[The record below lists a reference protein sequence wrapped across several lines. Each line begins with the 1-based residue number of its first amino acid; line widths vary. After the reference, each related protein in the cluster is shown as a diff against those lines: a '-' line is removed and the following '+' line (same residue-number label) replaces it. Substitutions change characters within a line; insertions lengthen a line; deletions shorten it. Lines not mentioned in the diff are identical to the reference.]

1 MGQSG
6 SDQGFTG
13 AMEREWPSSNHWLAR
28 GSIVLIGAL
37 LDQQNTPLLRQP
49 IQVFHGPCMVPGIAT
64 TPGGNIQLSLRLMTA
79 STKLEPIPP
88 NSSKSESAHH
98 PEINLEQIKAQLIKC
113 HERDQATMPNAGL
126 VELDL
131 DLMNTLESAG
141 RASAQSQTQQ
151 ADQTI
156 QVVDWALKGIESS
169 LRFKARDHNKDLD
182 EQLEELLSKNGIIYR
197 RIKLKPDDIKAG
209 CGSIIAISSDE
220 QAHLIALR
228 PSPSGYELYGEKG
241 QAIKI
246 STRQAAELWAGFNPY
261 AYSIQPALKQGD
273 LTTLGLMQF
282 SFGKPQGLWSFI
294 LAGTLIGGIAGFI
307 TALTSNSETLRW
319 VFGIAISGGLLG
331 ASLGM
336 LSQGFRSALA
346 LTLMTTGI
354 GLLTPTFNTILTNEA
369 LPYRDFSLLMQVAG
383 ILIVTGL
390 VEIAVGW
397 SQGRI
402 LQETQHKGSIK
413 MQFASIH
420 RLLLL
425 PVSFFN
431 RYTYGD
437 LQTRIGGLDSLRDGI
452 KELLEGGLLKVALTS
467 LYILFML
474 KISVKLTALTILITL
489 AVIIPTAV
497 LGIKLNPYIRKS
509 EELSGETMG
518 RNLELIGSVSKLR
531 SAGAE
536 RRGARY
542 WAQSYRRLINL
553 EQATEGI
560 TALSSLLQELAPSL
574 NTLLIFIVISQLAQ
588 SQLSGSNDGAP
599 NIGELLGFFSASSAY
614 MGGAMSLAGLIV
626 SAYELP
632 VIYKRVRPILE
643 AVPESQDNAQDP
655 GLLQGD
661 VTMQGV
667 SYRYAPEL
675 DLTLKNISLT
685 IKAGSF
691 TAIVGPSGGG
701 KSTIAKLLLGF
712 DTPEDGNIYFD
723 GHNLRNTNLK
733 LIRQQIGTVLQSSGI
748 LSGSLFEA
756 IAGGRVV
763 SLEEAWEVAEQVG
776 LADDIRQLPMGMQT
790 VLPEG
795 GGTLSGGQRQ
805 RVAIA
810 RALINNPRLLLFD
823 EATSALDN
831 RTQSIVS
838 NSLEKLNITRIII
851 AHRLSTIEKADHV
864 IVVDDGRIAEQGSFK
879 DLLNSDGLFSKL
891 MLMQIS

>member
-1 MGQSG
+1 MTQWISH
-6 SDQGFTG
+6 QGLT
-13 AMEREWPSSNHWLAR
+13 AVMEGEWPSTNHWIEQ

-37 LDQQNTPLLRQP
+37 LDQERKPLIRQALR
-49 IQVFHGPCMVPGIAT
+49 VFHGPCMVPGISTSPDTA
-64 TPGGNIQLSLRLMTA
+64 IQLTLRVITA
-79 STKLEPIPP
+79 TIKIYPRTTIFSD
-88 NSSKSESAHH
+88 SESEQYS
-98 PEINLEQIKAQLIKC
+98 EIRPEQIKAKLVTSY
-113 HERDQATMPNAGL
+113 ENDRSSMPKAGL
-126 VELDL
+126 IELDL
-131 DLMNTLESAG
+131 DLMNTLESSDQSTG
-141 RASAQSQTQQ
+141 QSQAKHT
-151 ADQTI
+151 DTTM
-156 QVVDWALKGIESS
+156 QVVEWALKGIQCS
-169 LRFKARDHNKDLD
+169 LRFKARDHTKDLD
-182 EQLEELLSKNGIIYR
+182 EQVEEILSKNGVVYR
-197 RIKLKPDDIKAG
+197 RIKLKPSDLKAG
-209 CGSIIAISSDE
+209 CGNIIALDASETD
-220 QAHLIALR
+220 HLIALK
-228 PSPSGYELYGEKG
+228 PHPNGYQCYGAKDQE
-241 QAIKI
+241 ILI
-246 STRQAAELWAGFNPY
+246 SNQQAAKLWQGCHPH
-261 AYSIQPALKQGD
+261 AYSIQPALQRKD

-282 SFGKPQGLWSFI
+282 SFGRPEGLWGFI
-294 LAGTLIGGIAGFI
+294 LAGTLIGGSAGFI
-307 TALTSNSETLRW
+307 TALTSNSEALRW

-369 LPYRDFSLLMQVAG
+369 LPYRDLSLLIQIAG
-383 ILIVTGL
+383 ILVVTGL

-420 RLLLL
+420 RLLSL
-425 PVSFFN
+425 PVSFFSQ
-431 RYTYGD
+431 YTYGD
-437 LQTRIGGLDSLRDGI
+437 LQIRIEGLDGLRDGI

-474 KISVKLTALTILITL
+474 KISIKLTALTVLITL
-489 AVIIPTAV
+489 AVIIPTAI

-574 NTLLIFIVISQLAQ
+574 NTLLIFIIISQLAQ
-588 SQLSGSNDGAP
+588 SQLPEGSGGAP

-632 VIYKRVRPILE
+632 VIYKRVRPVLE
-643 AVPESQDNAQDP
+643 ASPESQDTAGDP
-655 GLLQGD
+655 GILQGE
-661 VTMQGV
+661 VQMQGV

-675 DLTLKNISLT
+675 NLVLKNINFT

-701 KSTIAKLLLGF
+701 KSTIARLLLGF
-712 DTPEDGNIYFD
+712 DTPEDGSIYFD
-723 GHNLRNTNLK
+723 GHNLKSSNLK
-733 LIRQQIGTVLQSSGI
+733 LIRKQIGTVLQSSGI

-763 SLEEAWEVAEQVG
+763 SLEQAWDVAEQVG

-810 RALINNPRLLLFD
+810 RALIGSPRLLLFD

-838 NSLEKLNITRIII
+838 ESLEKLMITRVII

-864 IVVDDGRIAEQGSFK
+864 IVIDKGHIAEQGTFN
-879 DLLNSDGLFSKL
+879 DLLNGNGLFSKL

>member
-1 MGQSG
+1 
-6 SDQGFTG
+6 
-13 AMEREWPSSNHWLAR
+13 
-28 GSIVLIGAL
+28 
-37 LDQQNTPLLRQP
+37 
-49 IQVFHGPCMVPGIAT
+49 
-64 TPGGNIQLSLRLMTA
+64 
-79 STKLEPIPP
+79 
-88 NSSKSESAHH
+88 
-98 PEINLEQIKAQLIKC
+98 
-113 HERDQATMPNAGL
+113 
-126 VELDL
+126 
-131 DLMNTLESAG
+131 
-141 RASAQSQTQQ
+141 
-151 ADQTI
+151 
-156 QVVDWALKGIESS
+156 
-169 LRFKARDHNKDLD
+169 
-182 EQLEELLSKNGIIYR
+182 
-197 RIKLKPDDIKAG
+197 
-209 CGSIIAISSDE
+209 
-220 QAHLIALR
+220 
-228 PSPSGYELYGEKG
+228 
-241 QAIKI
+241 
-246 STRQAAELWAGFNPY
+246 
-261 AYSIQPALKQGD
+261 
-273 LTTLGLMQF
+273 
-282 SFGKPQGLWSFI
+282 
-294 LAGTLIGGIAGFI
+294 
-307 TALTSNSETLRW
+307 
-319 VFGIAISGGLLG
+319 
-331 ASLGM
+331 
-336 LSQGFRSALA
+336 
-346 LTLMTTGI
+346 
-354 GLLTPTFNTILTNEA
+354 
-369 LPYRDFSLLMQVAG
+369 
-383 ILIVTGL
+383 
-390 VEIAVGW
+390 
-397 SQGRI
+397 
-402 LQETQHKGSIK
+402 
-413 MQFASIH
+413 
-420 RLLLL
+420 
-425 PVSFFN
+425 
-431 RYTYGD
+431 
-437 LQTRIGGLDSLRDGI
+437 
-452 KELLEGGLLKVALTS
+452 
-467 LYILFML
+467 
-474 KISVKLTALTILITL
+474 
-489 AVIIPTAV
+489 
-497 LGIKLNPYIRKS
+497 
-509 EELSGETMG
+509 
-518 RNLELIGSVSKLR
+518 
-531 SAGAE
+531 
-536 RRGARY
+536 
-542 WAQSYRRLINL
+542 
-553 EQATEGI
+553 
-560 TALSSLLQELAPSL
+560 
-574 NTLLIFIVISQLAQ
+574 
-588 SQLSGSNDGAP
+588 
-599 NIGELLGFFSASSAY
+599 
-614 MGGAMSLAGLIV
+614 MSLAGLIV